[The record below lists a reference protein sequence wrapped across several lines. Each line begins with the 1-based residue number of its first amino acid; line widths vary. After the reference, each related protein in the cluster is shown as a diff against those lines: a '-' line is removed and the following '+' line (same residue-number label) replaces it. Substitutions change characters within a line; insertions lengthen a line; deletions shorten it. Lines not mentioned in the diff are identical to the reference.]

1 MSYKLKMTSELF
13 NSFNINRASSE
24 INSSKDNDFYKS
36 KEKETKKEE
45 KNNDNSKTKNKFN
58 SEKNEDNSGNNKYVK
73 LYEKYLFADS
83 EELKEFI
90 CPLCQKIFD
99 EPTMELCGC
108 HKICCK
114 ICLDEF
120 FEKHGKICP
129 FSNKAINQDP
139 QPVPVINY
147 TINLFEIKCRNYKYG
162 CGWRG
167 KCGKYKEHLKKYCL
181 KEIIKCNNIGCNEL
195 IMKENMNRHLKVCK
209 YRYIL
214 CKLCNSKVQF
224 IDRKK
229 HEEICTNRNDEDCPQ
244 GCGEELDANLLK
256 AHINNICSLE
266 LLECP
271 FKYFGCKEKLNK
283 EQMEKHKIDDMNNH
297 ILLFGE
303 RIIKTEE
310 EIKNIYKLLENRFD
324 SNNKDNKSKKSN
336 SSYNLK
342 EYLFEEKNKE
352 LNMENMNI
360 LSSGLGME
368 ISPKINYDNSNN
380 YCIFNNENDNSKV
393 EVLQLFEGDNS
404 YELKSKL
411 SNSNSIDSNK
421 TNNSFLNQKR
431 KIINNN
437 SKYNNKDKDK
447 EKDNDSQGIK
457 AKNNSF
463 LNSKNLIDNND
474 FFDYKYIPKDKFEIN
489 HNTITSINMN
499 NKEHYY
505 IFSNE
510 KYEINKDSSKIYKIS
525 IKLNENIYWLAFGI
539 CDKKKVEDNKF
550 KFAPSKYVEEA
561 RNNGS
566 YILSVNSMI
575 WNSNNSSECKKL
587 KVDPKS
593 LGKAGKEI
601 ELQFIPNKNIM
612 HYYIENKLLASLTNV
627 KLFQSEVFTPCIIFL
642 HNCSINVTFD
652 YNI

>member
-1 MSYKLKMTSELF
+1 MTSELF
-13 NSFNINRASSE
+13 NSLNINRFAAE
-24 INSSKDNDFYKS
+24 ANTSKDNGFNKS
-36 KEKETKKEE
+36 KEKEVKKEE
-45 KNNDNSKTKNKFN
+45 KNNDYSKTKNIFN
-58 SEKNEDNSGNNKYVK
+58 SNQNDNENNKYVK
-73 LYEKYLFADS
+73 LYEKSLFTES

-99 EPTMELCGC
+99 DPTMELCGC
-108 HKICCK
+108 HKIYCK
-114 ICLDEF
+114 ICLNEF
-120 FEKHGKICP
+120 FDKHGKICP
-129 FSNKAINQDP
+129 FSNKEVIQDP

-167 KCGKYKEHLKKYCL
+167 KCGKYKEHLKKYCI
-181 KEIIKCNNIGCNEL
+181 KEKIKCSNIGCNEL
-195 IMKENMNRHLKVCK
+195 IMKENMNRHLKTCK

-229 HEEICTNRNDEDCPQ
+229 HEEICINKNDEDCPQ
-244 GCGEELDANLLK
+244 GCGEVLDKNLLK
-256 AHINNICSLE
+256 AHINNICSLD
-266 LLECP
+266 LVECP
-271 FKYFGCKEKLNK
+271 FKYFGCKEKLNN
-283 EQMEKHKIDDMNNH
+283 EEMEKHKIDEMNNH

-324 SNNKDNKSKKSN
+324 LNNKDNKSRNSN

-342 EYLFEEKNKE
+342 DYLFDEKNKE
-352 LNMENMNI
+352 INMDNINI
-360 LSSGLGME
+360 LSSGLEME
-368 ISPKINYDNSNN
+368 LSPKINYDTNN
-380 YCIFNNENDNSKV
+380 NFCIINNENDNSKN
-393 EVLQLFEGDNS
+393 EVLQLLEGDNS
-404 YELKSKL
+404 YELKS
-411 SNSNSIDSNK
+411 NSNSINSNK
-421 TNNSFLNQKR
+421 TNNSYLNNKR
-431 KIINNN
+431 KISNNN
-437 SKYNNKDKDK
+437 SKFNDK
-447 EKDNDSQGIK
+447 EKSKDIEGIK

-463 LNSKNLIDNND
+463 SNQLNLIEDNG
-474 FFDYKYIPKDKFEIN
+474 FFDYKYILKDKFEIN
-489 HNTITSINMN
+489 YNNITAINMN

-510 KYEINKDSSKIYKIS
+510 KYEINKDSSEIYKIS

-539 CDKKKVEDNKF
+539 CDKKKVEENKF

-575 WNSNNSSECKKL
+575 WNSNNSLECKKL

-601 ELQFIPNKNIM
+601 ELQFIPSKNII
-612 HYYIENKLLASLTNV
+612 HYYSENKLLASLTNV

-642 HNCSINVTFD
+642 HNCSITVTFD
-652 YNI
+652 YPK